1 VIRRLVAAW
10 LLVVVPPA
18 AAQTFSDSGP
28 DAEEFGKSAFYP
40 VDQARFRDV
49 RFLVGNL
56 SRFDQLPR
64 TRTVSRGEG
73 PVRELKRGQLTSDLR
88 YAYQGRQRTLYD
100 YLDRHP
106 VTGLLLGQ
114 DDTILF
120 EHYQYAR
127 TDKDR
132 FLSQSMAKTVTAMLV
147 GIAVGDGLIASI
159 DDPVATYVPELAD
172 KEYGRTPIRAL
183 LHMASGMKYT
193 EDYSGSDDH
202 AKLSRGLLEV
212 QPEGHARLIGQF
224 NQRAAPPNTEFHY
237 ASIET
242 EILGLVLSR
251 VLKQPVAEF
260 LSERIWRKIG
270 AEADAKWGYDAGGL
284 ERGYCCL
291 NATLRDYARL
301 ARLLAFDG
309 AWDGQP
315 LIPRQW
321 VIDATSVPADKPFLA
336 PRAGRNGY
344 GYQVWLVHGDRRQFA
359 LLGIHGQI
367 ILVDPAAKLFL
378 VHTAVRKKP
387 SNNPEANEIYALWR
401 EFVAR
406 YGS

>member
-1 VIRRLVAAW
+1 MRRLVAGA
-10 LLVVVPPA
+10 LLLLTLPV
-18 AAQTFSDSGP
+18 AAQTFTDTGP
-28 DAEEFGKSAFYP
+28 DAEELGKSAGYP
-40 VDQARFRDV
+40 VDQASPREV
-49 RFLVGNL
+49 RFLVGNH

-64 TRTVSRGEG
+64 TRAVSRGEG
-73 PVRELKRGQLTSDLR
+73 PVRELRRGRLISELR
-88 YAYQGRQRTLYD
+88 YTYQGRQRTLYD

-120 EHYQYAR
+120 EQYQYAR
-127 TDKDR
+127 TDNDR
-132 FLSQSMAKTVTAMLV
+132 FLSQSMAKTVTAMLI

-159 DDPVATYVPELAD
+159 DDPVSTYVPELAD
-172 KEYGRTPIRAL
+172 REYGRTPIRSL
-183 LHMASGMKYT
+183 LHMASGMKYI

-202 AKLSRGLLEV
+202 AKLSRGLLDV
-212 QPEGHARLIGQF
+212 QPGGHARLIAQF
-224 NQRAAPPNTEFHY
+224 NERAAPPNTEFRY

-251 VLKQPVAEF
+251 VLKQSVAEF
-260 LSERIWRKIG
+260 LSDRIWQRIG
-270 AEADAKWGYDAGGL
+270 AESDAKWGYDAGGL

-309 AWDGQP
+309 AWDGQQ

-336 PRAGRNGY
+336 PRTGRNGY
-344 GYQVWLVHGDRRQFA
+344 GYQVWLVNSDRRQFA

-367 ILVDPAAKLFL
+367 ILVDPRSKLFL
-378 VHTAVRKKP
+378 VHTAARKKP

-406 YGS
+406 HGT